1 MTVNELKKALD
12 EFNYPD
18 DPEITVE
25 GYNIKRV
32 VPAKDWTL
40 DLEVEGGS
48 MVDSSGNLEE
58 EITGLYEEINDKN
71 EELYYRQR
79 KIEMMDLAINKALPY
94 LQDYLTSL
102 QRNKVEFE
110 KEKKDLKYV
119 IEDLENAQEYDW

>member
-1 MTVNELKKALD
+1 MTVNELKKISD
-12 EFNYPD
+12 EYQLPE

-25 GYNIKRV
+25 GYKIKRA
-32 VPAKDWTL
+32 VPAKDWAL
-40 DLEVEGGS
+40 NLIVENGS
-48 MVDSSGNLEE
+48 IIESNGNLEE
-58 EITGLYEEINDKN
+58 EIEGLYEEIEDKN

-79 KIEMMDLAINKALPY
+79 KIEMMNLAIDKALPY